1 MVNLK
6 IFLKAFFE
14 MLIDISARFLLPMLI
29 WCGAVI
35 SLANSE
41 NGFLALILVFSGI
54 AWTYR
59 ELPGYIGNFAL
70 VKEGIENN
78 D

>member
-1 MVNLK
+1 MRQIVTMVNLK

-14 MLIDISARFLLPMLI
+14 MLIDLSARFLLPMLI

-35 SLANSE
+35 SLANSG

-59 ELPGYIGNFAL
+59 EFRFSKRGNR
-70 VKEGIENN
+70 KQ
-78 D
+78 